1 MGDDGPV
8 EITTTCGGKKFKV
21 VITPFDENGEVNYKM
36 AAKLAKAIIDSG
48 SDGLV
53 IGGTTGEAPTISD
66 EEKLKLFSIVKE
78 SIGPNHA
85 LIAGTTNNNTKESV
99 KLSKLAES
107 TEVDG
112 LLLTVPSYNKPT
124 QDGLYKHFKSISEE
138 VSIPCIL
145 YNVPSRT
152 SLNMTEETT
161 IKLSNLKNIVGIK
174 EASSDLDQITRIISN
189 TSDDFKVWSGN
200 DNETLYILSAGGYGI
215 VSVAGHILSSQ
226 IKQLIGHVLE
236 GNIEVAGK
244 TFFCQRQLVSQ
255 LTGSAFSTDVILTH
269 VCQLS
274 FILARNVSI
283 SMRFF
288 SIDAQRVGASSH
300 IKIIIQK

>member
-1 MGDDGPV
+1 M
-8 EITTTCGGKKFKV
+8 EIGRLLTAM
-21 VITPFDENGEVNYKM
+21 ITPFDENGEINYEM

-66 EEKLKLFSIVKE
+66 QEKLKLFSVVKE
-78 SIGPNHA
+78 SIGTDHA

-107 TEVDG
+107 AKVDG

-152 SLNMTEETT
+152 SLNMTDETT
-161 IKLSNLKNIVGIK
+161 IKLSSLKNIIGIK

-215 VSVAGHILSSQ
+215 VSVAGHIVSSQ

-236 GNIEVAGK
+236 GNIEFAGK
-244 TFFCQRQLVSQ
+244 EHQRLLEFFNIIFVVTNPIPIRYYVKKAGYDI
-255 LTGSAFSTDVILTH
+255 GSPRLPMTEPDEQTKVILDEAIK
-269 VCQLS
+269 QY
-274 FILARNVSI
+274 N
-283 SMRFF
+283 
-288 SIDAQRVGASSH
+288 IDL
-300 IKIIIQK
+300 K

>member
-1 MGDDGPV
+1 M
-8 EITTTCGGKKFKV
+8 EIGRLLTAM
-21 VITPFDENGEVNYKM
+21 ITPFDENGDINYDM
-36 AAKLAKAIIDSG
+36 AAKLSKAIIDSG

-53 IGGTTGEAPTISD
+53 IGGTTGEAPTIND
-66 EEKLKLFSIVKE
+66 QEKLKLFSVVKE
-78 SIGPNHA
+78 SIGSEHA

-99 KLSKLAES
+99 KLSKLAEAAG
-107 TEVDG
+107 VDG

-124 QDGLYKHFKSISEE
+124 QDGLYQHFRAISEE

-152 SLNMTEETT
+152 SLNMTDETT
-161 IKLSNLKNIVGIK
+161 IKLSDLKNIVGIK

-215 VSVAGHILSSQ
+215 VSVAGHIVSSQ
-226 IKQLIGHVLE
+226 IKELIGHILE

-244 TFFCQRQLVSQ
+244 EHQRLLEFFNIIFIVTNPIPIRYYVKKAGYDI
-255 LTGSAFSTDVILTH
+255 GSPRLPMTEPDEQTKAILDES
-269 VCQLS
+269 LKKY
-274 FILARNVSI
+274 N
-283 SMRFF
+283 
-288 SIDAQRVGASSH
+288 IDL
-300 IKIIIQK
+300 K

>member
-1 MGDDGPV
+1 
-8 EITTTCGGKKFKV
+8 
-21 VITPFDENGEVNYKM
+21 
-36 AAKLAKAIIDSG
+36 
-48 SDGLV
+48 
-53 IGGTTGEAPTISD
+53 
-66 EEKLKLFSIVKE
+66 
-78 SIGPNHA
+78 

-99 KLSKLAES
+99 KLSKLAEAA
-107 TEVDG
+107 EVDG

-124 QDGLYKHFKSISEE
+124 QDGLYQHFKSISEE

-152 SLNMTEETT
+152 SLNMTDETT

-244 TFFCQRQLVSQ
+244 EHQRLLEFFNIIFVVTNPIPIRYYVKKAGYDI
-255 LTGSAFSTDVILTH
+255 GSPRLPMTEPDDQTKAILDE
-269 VCQLS
+269 
-274 FILARNVSI
+274 SI
-283 SMRFF
+283 KKYN
-288 SIDAQRVGASSH
+288 IDL
-300 IKIIIQK
+300 K

>member
-1 MGDDGPV
+1 M
-8 EITTTCGGKKFKV
+8 
-21 VITPFDENGEVNYKM
+21 ITPFDENGEVNYKM

-124 QDGLYKHFKSISEE
+124 QDGLYRHFKSISEE

-152 SLNMTEETT
+152 SLNMTDETT

-244 TFFCQRQLVSQ
+244 EHQRLLEFFNIIFVVTNPIPIRYYVKKAGYDI
-255 LTGSAFSTDVILTH
+255 GSPRLPMTEPDDQTKAILDE
-269 VCQLS
+269 
-274 FILARNVSI
+274 SI
-283 SMRFF
+283 KKYN
-288 SIDAQRVGASSH
+288 IDL
-300 IKIIIQK
+300 K

>member
-1 MGDDGPV
+1 MNIGRLL
-8 EITTTCGGKKFKV
+8 TAM
-21 VITPFDENGEVNYKM
+21 ITPFNENGDINYDM
-36 AAKLAKAIIDSG
+36 AAKLSKAIIDSG

-66 EEKLKLFSIVKE
+66 QEKLKLFSVVKE
-78 SIGPNHA
+78 SIGAEHA

-99 KLSKLAES
+99 ELSKLAEAAK
-107 TEVDG
+107 VDG

-124 QDGLYKHFKSISEE
+124 QDGLYQHFKSISEE

-152 SLNMTEETT
+152 SLNMTDETT

-200 DNETLYILSAGGYGI
+200 DNETLYILAAGGYGI
-215 VSVAGHILSSQ
+215 VSVAGHIVSSQ
-226 IKQLIGHVLE
+226 IKELIGHILE

-244 TFFCQRQLVSQ
+244 EHQRLLEFFNIIFVVTNPIPIRYYVKKAGYDI
-255 LTGSAFSTDVILTH
+255 GSPRLPMTEPDDQTKAILDES
-269 VCQLS
+269 LKKY
-274 FILARNVSI
+274 N
-283 SMRFF
+283 
-288 SIDAQRVGASSH
+288 IDL
-300 IKIIIQK
+300 K

>member
-1 MGDDGPV
+1 M
-8 EITTTCGGKKFKV
+8 EIGRLLTAM
-21 VITPFDENGEVNYKM
+21 ITPFDENGEINYEM

-66 EEKLKLFSIVKE
+66 QEKLKLFSVVKE
-78 SIGPNHA
+78 SIGTDHA

-107 TEVDG
+107 AKVDG

-152 SLNMTEETT
+152 SLNMTDETT
-161 IKLSNLKNIVGIK
+161 IKLSSLKNIIGIK

-215 VSVAGHILSSQ
+215 VSVAGHIVSSQ

-236 GNIEVAGK
+236 GNIEFAGK
-244 TFFCQRQLVSQ
+244 EHQRLLEFFNIIFVVTNPIPIRYYVKKAGYDI
-255 LTGSAFSTDVILTH
+255 GSPRLPMTEPDEQTKVILDEA
-269 VCQLS
+269 
-274 FILARNVSI
+274 IKKYN
-283 SMRFF
+283 
-288 SIDAQRVGASSH
+288 IDL
-300 IKIIIQK
+300 K

>member
-1 MGDDGPV
+1 MIIGRLL
-8 EITTTCGGKKFKV
+8 TAM
-21 VITPFDENGEVNYKM
+21 ITPFDENGDINYDM
-36 AAKLAKAIIDSG
+36 AAKLSKAIIDSG

-53 IGGTTGEAPTISD
+53 IGGTTGEAPTIND
-66 EEKLKLFSIVKE
+66 QEKLKLFSVVKE
-78 SIGPNHA
+78 SIGPEHA

-99 KLSKLAES
+99 KLSKLAEAA
-107 TEVDG
+107 EVDG

-124 QDGLYKHFKSISEE
+124 QDGLYQHFKSISEE

-152 SLNMTEETT
+152 SLNMTDETT
-161 IKLSNLKNIVGIK
+161 VKLSNLKNIVGIK

-244 TFFCQRQLVSQ
+244 EHQRLLEFFNIIFVVTNPIPIRYYVKKAGYDI
-255 LTGSAFSTDVILTH
+255 GSPRLPMTEPDDKTKAILDE
-269 VCQLS
+269 
-274 FILARNVSI
+274 SI
-283 SMRFF
+283 KKYN
-288 SIDAQRVGASSH
+288 IDL
-300 IKIIIQK
+300 K

>member
-1 MGDDGPV
+1 MIIGRLL
-8 EITTTCGGKKFKV
+8 TAM
-21 VITPFDENGEVNYKM
+21 ITPFDENGDINYDM
-36 AAKLAKAIIDSG
+36 AAKLSKAIIDSG

-53 IGGTTGEAPTISD
+53 IGGTTGEAPTIND
-66 EEKLKLFSIVKE
+66 QEKLKLFSIVKE
-78 SIGPNHA
+78 SIGPEHA

-99 KLSKLAES
+99 KLSKLAEAA
-107 TEVDG
+107 EVDG

-124 QDGLYKHFKSISEE
+124 QDGLYQHFKSISEE

-152 SLNMTEETT
+152 SLNMTDETT

-215 VSVAGHILSSQ
+215 VSVAGHIVSSQ

-244 TFFCQRQLVSQ
+244 EHQRLLEFFNIIFVVTNPIPIRYYVKKAGYDI
-255 LTGSAFSTDVILTH
+255 GSPRLPMTEPDDKTKAILDE
-269 VCQLS
+269 
-274 FILARNVSI
+274 SI
-283 SMRFF
+283 KKYN
-288 SIDAQRVGASSH
+288 IDL
-300 IKIIIQK
+300 K